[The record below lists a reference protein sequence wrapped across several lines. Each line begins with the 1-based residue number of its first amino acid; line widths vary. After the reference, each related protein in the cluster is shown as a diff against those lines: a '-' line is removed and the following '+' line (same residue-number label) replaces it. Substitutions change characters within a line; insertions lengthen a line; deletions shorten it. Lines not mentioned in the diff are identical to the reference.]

1 MIRRPPRSTLFPYTT
16 LFRSLP
22 GRDGRE
28 GRRLSCGP
36 FLDDAMQ
43 LRFLLLSRDP
53 DPRVG
58 KQETVA
64 HEERRKQSEGE
75 ELRRADA
82 GRGDGEAEEAER
94 ETAQER
100 AARQPA
106 LDSPEERAADEAR
119 HGAREHDVEGSAQAE
134 GARSTGR
141 EREQAHH
148 EAPAQAEHQ
157 GARAGAEGEGERK
170 GAEAGQ

>member
-1 MIRRPPRSTLFPYTT
+1 
-16 LFRSLP
+16 
-22 GRDGRE
+22 
-28 GRRLSCGP
+28 
-36 FLDDAMQ
+36 MQ

-64 HEERRKQSEGE
+64 QEEGRKQSEGE

-82 GRGDGEAEEAER
+82 GRGDGGAEEGGR

-106 LDSPEERAADEAR
+106 GDQPEERAAHE
-119 HGAREHDVEGSAQAE
+119 
-134 GARSTGR
+134 TGGR
-141 EREQAHH
+141 TPQH
-148 EAPAQAEHQ
+148 
-157 GARAGAEGEGERK
+157 EGERAADTERAPPP
-170 GAEAGQ
+170 GAAA

>member
-1 MIRRPPRSTLFPYTT
+1 
-16 LFRSLP
+16 
-22 GRDGRE
+22 
-28 GRRLSCGP
+28 
-36 FLDDAMQ
+36 MQ

-64 HEERRKQSEGE
+64 QEEGRKQSEGE

-106 LDSPEERAADEAR
+106 VDSPEERAAYETSDR
-119 HGAREHDVEGSAQAE
+119 TREHDGERAANAE
-134 GARSTGR
+134 RAPSPSRDR
-141 EREQAHH
+141 EESHH
-148 EAPAQAEHQ
+148 ESPAQAEHQ
-157 GARAGAEGEGERK
+157 CAAGGAEGEGERK

>member
-1 MIRRPPRSTLFPYTT
+1 
-16 LFRSLP
+16 
-22 GRDGRE
+22 
-28 GRRLSCGP
+28 
-36 FLDDAMQ
+36 MQ

-58 KQETVA
+58 KEETVA

-106 LDSPEERAADEAR
+106 LDSPEERAAYETSDR
-119 HGAREHDVEGSAQAE
+119 TREHDVESSAQAE
-134 GARSTGR
+134 GTRSTAR
-141 EREQAHH
+141 EREQSHDD
-148 EAPAQAEHQ
+148 
-157 GARAGAEGEGERK
+157 
-170 GAEAGQ
+170 